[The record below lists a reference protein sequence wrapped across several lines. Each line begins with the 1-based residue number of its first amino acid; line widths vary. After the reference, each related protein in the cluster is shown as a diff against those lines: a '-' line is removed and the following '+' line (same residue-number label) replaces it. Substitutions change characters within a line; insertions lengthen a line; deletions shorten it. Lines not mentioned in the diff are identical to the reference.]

1 MPNIEKQNSS
11 QKGNGSEKSL
21 LLCQEGILK
30 GVSPNILRSKY
41 GEFTFA
47 SFYDPIADSFGDCLI
62 DLEKEY
68 TLGLVESLIDKKLKV
83 DPGSS
88 YLRLRAPEFQSLEV
102 QELIESYLSD
112 VVNQSREQSNSQF
125 GLKDDYLENLIMS
138 IAEQCNVREI
148 PAAIAIFLPNKK
160 FKN

>member
-1 MPNIEKQNSS
+1 MINTENNNPSPEENFPAKQ
-11 QKGNGSEKSL
+11 L
-21 LLCQEGILK
+21 LLCDKVILK
-30 GVSPNILRSKY
+30 GVGSNVLHSKI
-41 GEFTFA
+41 GKFIFA
-47 SFYDPIADSFGDCLI
+47 PIYDPVSDSLGDCLI
-62 DLEKEY
+62 DLETDY
-68 TLGLVESLIDKKLKV
+68 TLGLVNALIGETVKV

-88 YLRLRAPEFQSLEV
+88 YLRLRAPEFQSSEV